1 MGLDTHCH
9 LLTTVWDASAMPWA
23 PCKAQTTCIRQV
35 MGHFSRHYPKGHGQ
49 TLRQTAALKVL
60 PFLIQLHIHS
70 PPQLGANLSVQSSV
84 CGSSMQ
90 QVSAQT
96 HTTALQHEWVT
107 DPQGT
112 DQAS

>member
-1 MGLDTHCH
+1 
-9 LLTTVWDASAMPWA
+9 
-23 PCKAQTTCIRQV
+23 
-35 MGHFSRHYPKGHGQ
+35 MGHFSRHYPRGHGQ

-70 PPQLGANLSVQSSV
+70 PPQLSANLCVQNSV